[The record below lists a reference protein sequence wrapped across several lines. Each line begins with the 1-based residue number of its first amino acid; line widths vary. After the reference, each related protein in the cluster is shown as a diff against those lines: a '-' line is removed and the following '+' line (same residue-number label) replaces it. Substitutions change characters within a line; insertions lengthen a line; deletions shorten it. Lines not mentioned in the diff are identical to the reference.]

1 MHRAA
6 FFYSGQGVKSLGWGG
21 VTVKLGAFSG
31 WGGAGQGSLEI
42 FLARGNHFSGAGL
55 GRGKAGRGGACNP
68 DTGSKN
74 QWRKPDLKTSC
85 WIWNLS
91 FDLNAISAS
100 ATELSPRMSS
110 LCCFVFEASI

>member
-1 MHRAA
+1 MIVYRVDN
-6 FFYSGQGVKSLGWGG
+6 VKR
-21 VTVKLGAFSG
+21 
-31 WGGAGQGSLEI
+31 I
-42 FLARGNHFSGAGL
+42 
-55 GRGKAGRGGACNP
+55 
-68 DTGSKN
+68 
-74 QWRKPDLKTSC
+74 KPNLKTSC